1 MMSKVN
7 LIVINQHNVKLLTPL
22 LTEPQLL
29 SAAGLTYQSGIGLL
43 GFAMIAASE
52 QLFAIQV
59 QQQVVGIILLGRQY
73 DEHGTI
79 LPGQWTVGYAVLPAF
94 QRRGIAT
101 AAVLQLINQFRQQHS
116 AGTIIA
122 EVREDNYS
130 SQAVVRHCG
139 FAQVACRNGIE
150 KWQWTWHH

>member
-73 DEHGTI
+73 DEHGTRSVDGRI
-79 LPGQWTVGYAVLPAF
+79 CCAARVPAAGDCD
-94 QRRGIAT
+94 RG
-101 AAVLQLINQFRQQHS
+101 R
-116 AGTIIA
+116 
-122 EVREDNYS
+122 
-130 SQAVVRHCG
+130 
-139 FAQVACRNGIE
+139 FAID
-150 KWQWTWHH
+150 